1 MKAVS
6 RLWGRFNELTIPYYL
21 RVPGFKLYSFIFGVK
36 SVRRSW
42 ERLRPLTLTSLS
54 EVSEPDLHSYRNL
67 ASFFYRT
74 LKPDV
79 RPLDPNPS
87 AVLSPAD
94 GKVLQFGTIE
104 RGEVE
109 QVKGMTYSLDALL
122 GTSKD
127 PVADARVQ
135 SPKKDK
141 QKSVQVGQ
149 EDRIKE
155 DEEFAAINGISYTL
169 PNLFSG
175 PQSQQDSAG
184 IPLDASTSSKPSSVA
199 DVRADLA
206 LVRIIMLEP

>member
-1 MKAVS
+1 M
-6 RLWGRFNELTIPYYL
+6 
-21 RVPGFKLYSFIFGVK
+21 
-36 SVRRSW
+36 
-42 ERLRPLTLTSLS
+42 
-54 EVSEPDLHSYRNL
+54 SEPDLHSYHNL

-74 LKPDV
+74 LKPGV

-109 QVKGMTYSLDALL
+109 QVKGMTYSLEGLL
-122 GTSKD
+122 GTTKA
-127 PVADARVQ
+127 PAADARAERPSREAQ
-135 SPKKDK
+135 
-141 QKSVQVGQ
+141 QSVQVGQ
-149 EDRIKE
+149 EDRIKA

-175 PQSQQDSAG
+175 PKSQQNSAG
-184 IPLDASTSSKPSSVA
+184 SPPDASTASKPSSVA

-206 LVRIIMLEP
+206 LVRMLLL